1 MQLPASL
8 KVPKGMKPVLPTD
21 AGFLL
26 LEKRNQ
32 PMHVGGL
39 ILATPP
45 KGARKDFITKLIR
58 STMEFDQPH
67 PPFNQRLRRRAGIW
81 FWEEDKDFDIEAHV
95 HHLSLP
101 APGRIRELLTLVS
114 KLHSSLMDRSRPLW
128 EVYIIEG
135 VEGNRIAMYTKLHHA
150 MVDGVAAMRM
160 MQRATS
166 EDPNAVVIPLWAQ
179 EPKQRGRS
187 RPLEKANPLQLLV
200 ETANTL
206 RETSGSARRVA
217 TELLKAVK
225 SRRNDPDFVS
235 VYQAPKSIFN
245 QRITGGRRFAAQS
258 WPLDRIKAAG
268 KRHDATLNDVV
279 LAMCASALRKYLI
292 EINELPKKPLI
303 AMVPVSMRKDDSASG
318 NQVAMLLA
326 NLGTHQADP
335 IERLNTIIRSMNNGK
350 ERFSRMSQGEIM
362 AYLSAIMAAHSIN
375 MVLGIAPSWQAFN
388 IVISNVPGPRNTVY
402 LNGARIDGSYPMSI
416 PIDGSAMNITLNS
429 YAGNL
434 DFGIIGCRR
443 SVPHLQRLLQYLEEG
458 LAELEQ

>member
-1 MQLPASL
+1 MAIT
-8 KVPKGMKPVLPTD
+8 KTPKGLKPVLPND

-39 ILATPP
+39 MLAKRP
-45 KGARKDFITKLIR
+45 KGARKGWVQKLVK
-58 STMEFDQPH
+58 SNMSFDKPY
-67 PPFNQRLRRRAGIW
+67 PPFNQRLKRRAGVW
-81 FWEEDKDFDIEAHV
+81 FWEEDTDFDIEAHI
-95 HHLSLP
+95 HHISLP
-101 APGRIRELLTLVS
+101 EPGRIRELLTVVS

-135 VEGNRIAMYTKLHHA
+135 VEGDRVAMYSKLHHA

-160 MQRATS
+160 MARATS
-166 EDPNAVVIPLWAQ
+166 EDPEATVVPIWAQ

-187 RPLEKANPLQLLV
+187 RPEEKVNPLEVLIQ
-200 ETANTL
+200 TANTI
-206 RETSGSARRVA
+206 RETSGSARKVA
-217 TELLKAVK
+217 GEVIGAIRA
-225 SRRNDPDFVS
+225 RRNDPDYVS
-235 VYQAPKSIFN
+235 VFQAPKTIFN

-268 KRHDATLNDVV
+268 KKHDATLNDTV

-292 EINELPKKPLI
+292 ELNELPKKPLV
-303 AMVPVSMRKDDSASG
+303 AMVPVSLRKDDSDSG
-318 NQVAMLLA
+318 NQVAMILA

-335 IERLNTIIRSMNNGK
+335 VQRLNTIVRSMNNGK

-362 AYLSAIMAAHSIN
+362 AYLSTIMAAHSMN
-375 MVLGIAPSWQAFN
+375 MVLGIAPGWQAFN

-402 LNGARIDGSYPMSI
+402 MNGAEIQGSYPMSI
-416 PIDGSAMNITLNS
+416 PIDGCAMNITLNS

-443 SVPHLQRLLQYLEEG
+443 TVPHLQRLLQYLEEG
-458 LAELEQ
+458 LAELE